1 MSLYKYT
8 QKEAANLLIG
18 QNGFD
23 VIAEHN
29 TTVVTPDTGSWVAIQ
44 ALGKDNSDG
53 ESAPVALTE
62 FLKIKVTSNV
72 GDDISAFVNLIPGE
86 ILYGNFSGIVNHTDS
101 TAVCIAYRG

>member
-1 MSLYKYT
+1 MSTGLYKYT
-8 QKEAANLLIG
+8 AKEASNLLIG

-29 TTVVTPDTGSWVAIQ
+29 TNTSEPDTGSWVAIQ
-44 ALGKDNSDG
+44 ALGKGGGD
-53 ESAPVALTE
+53 AAVE
-62 FLKIKVTSNV
+62 FLKLKVTCNI
-72 GDDISAFVNLIPGE
+72 GDDINSFFNLIPGE

>member
-23 VIAEHN
+23 VIPEHD
-29 TTVVTPDTGSWVAIQ
+29 TTVVTPDTGSWIAIQ

-53 ESAPVALTE
+53 EASPVALTE
-62 FLKIKVTSNV
+62 FLKIKVNSNI
-72 GDDISAFVNLIPGE
+72 GDNISSFVNLIPGE

>member
-23 VIAEHN
+23 VIGEHD

-44 ALGKDNSDG
+44 ALGKGGGD
-53 ESAPVALTE
+53 AAVE
-62 FLKIKVTSNV
+62 FLKLKVTANI
-72 GDDISAFVNLIPGE
+72 GDSIGSWFYMIPGE
-86 ILYGNFSGIVNHTDS
+86 ILYGNFSGIINHTDS
-101 TAVCIAYRG
+101 TATCIAYRG

>member
-23 VIAEHN
+23 VIPEHD
-29 TTVVTPDTGSWVAIQ
+29 TTVVTPDTGSWIAIQ

-53 ESAPVALTE
+53 GTSPVALTE
-62 FLKIKVTSNV
+62 FLKIKVNSNI
-72 GDDISAFVNLIPGE
+72 GDNISSFVNLIPGE